1 MSTMSITY
9 EQVEKALISFVQLSN
24 GADCLCD
31 TQEVLLN
38 CEFDIH
44 AGTFNKTVLIGALP
58 AFLKGC
64 MISEMKIV
72 AFSHLDYNQ
81 ADIDEFYDVEFDG
94 YPEEELVDTMCYFM
108 AQESGGDQRMV
119 TAAIRVSVADEQLRL
134 LANTIVKH

>member
-1 MSTMSITY
+1 MEITY
-9 EQVEKALISFVQLSN
+9 ERVEKALISFVELSN
-24 GADCLCD
+24 GANCLCD

-44 AGTFNKTVLIGALP
+44 AGAFNKTVLIGALP
-58 AFLKGC
+58 SFLSDCK
-64 MISEMKIV
+64 ITEMNIV
-72 AFSHLDYNQ
+72 AFGHLVDYNQ
-81 ADIDEFYDVEFDG
+81 ADIDEFRDVEFDG

-119 TAAIRVSVADEQLRL
+119 TAAIRVSLVDEQLRL